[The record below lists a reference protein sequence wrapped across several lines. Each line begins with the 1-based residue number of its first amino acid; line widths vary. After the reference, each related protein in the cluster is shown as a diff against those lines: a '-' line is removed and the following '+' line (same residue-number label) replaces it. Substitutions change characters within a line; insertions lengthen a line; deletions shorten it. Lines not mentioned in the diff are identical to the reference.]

1 MDNDARAD
9 EILKALANPL
19 RRQILH
25 WLKDPET
32 HFEGHQQCVPLK
44 DGVCVSKICDK
55 AGVSQSTIS
64 AYLAILQRAGL
75 VKSFRTGAWT
85 LYKRD
90 EDMVEK
96 FLDCLREN
104 L

>member
-1 MDNDARAD
+1 MDRDAQTD

-25 WLKDPET
+25 WLRDPET
-32 HFEGHQQCVPLK
+32 YFGGMQTHPLSE
-44 DGVCVSKICDK
+44 GVCVSKICDK

-64 AYLAILQRAGL
+64 AYLAILQRSGL
-75 VKSFRTGAWT
+75 VTSHRIGGWT
-85 LYKRD
+85 LYKRN
-90 EDMVEK
+90 EEMITK
-96 FLDCLREN
+96 FLRCLGDN